1 MVRSFVP
8 SLTWQNHGLSFH
20 AEHHNFGFAFFFFFY
35 FLPAQL
41 PPRRHQVQMSE
52 SPCQVNYASILRL
65 KTFCLQDKKESINHV
80 DPRPPPR
87 Y

>member
-1 MVRSFVP
+1 MQNTVILVSFY
-8 SLTWQNHGLSFH
+8 
-20 AEHHNFGFAFFFFFY
+20 FFLLY

-41 PPRRHQVQMSE
+41 PPRHHLAQMSE
-52 SPCQVNYASILRL
+52 SSCQVHYTSILSL

-80 DPRPPPR
+80 DHRPR